1 MWLDMVAVY
10 GYRSPNG
17 SRSAKLSLRPTAGQL
32 SDLHLSGNKRDV
44 CAFQDK
50 HEADVDLLLEP
61 LLQST
66 LAESVRL
73 PLPPGNRQGQGALQ
87 QAAPPDAA
95 PDAADF

>member
-1 MWLDMVAVY
+1 MAIVL
-10 GYRSPNG
+10 
-17 SRSAKLSLRPTAGQL
+17 PTVPEVQSSHSGQRQVSFQISTCPETIET
-32 SDLHLSGNKRDV
+32 SD
-44 CAFQDK
+44 AFQDK
-50 HEADVDLLLEP
+50 HAADVDLLLEP

-66 LAESVRL
+66 LAGSVCL